1 MSKCERC
8 GVFYEEAESPEA
20 GLCAVCASGE
30 PEAAPLK
37 WGGAMKMVMLSVQS
51 LGVRPG
57 AAIMAFAGVRFDS
70 GGRGEWFYS
79 RVDLRSSL
87 EAGFHIEADAL
98 RLWFLNGGS
107 ELVNLGAPGGESCFE
122 AFLRFSAWLGRKEPF
137 ELWGNG
143 STFDNDLLRSGFRRM
158 GLREWKHS
166 SDRCYK
172 TLADPMGGGVL
183 RFNCEELP
191 LKDPPEWYAEAAINN
206 ALRDAAGQAS
216 HAIEVFKKLDLEV

>member
-1 MSKCERC
+1 MNIVIQTVPVWGTPPTKPPSKANFSE
-8 GVFYEEAESPEA
+8 VP
-20 GLCAVCASGE
+20 
-30 PEAAPLK
+30 
-37 WGGAMKMVMLSVQS
+37 MKMIMLSVQS

-57 AAIMAFAGVRFDS
+57 AIIMAFAGVRFDS

-79 RVDLRSSL
+79 RVDLRSSF

-98 RLWFLNGGS
+98 KLWFLNGGS
-107 ELVNLGAPGGESCFE
+107 ELVNLGAPGGESCLD
-122 AFLRFSAWLGRKEPF
+122 AFLRFSKWLGRGPV

-166 SDRCYK
+166 SDRCYR

-191 LKDPPEWYAEAAINN
+191 LKDPPEWYAEATINN
-206 ALRDAAGQAS
+206 ALRDAAGRGA
-216 HAIEVFKKLDLEV
+216 HAIAVLKTLDLEV